1 MKPGSRVFQI
11 TEIVVDFKK
20 TRRRDPS
27 PVVTDAEAL
36 ERISSRSFLSHKH
49 VPYKEG
55 TMIPLLS
62 EGAELESSCELLP
75 VHIRGYHDA
84 L

>member
-1 MKPGSRVFQI
+1 MVFQI
-11 TEIVVDFKK
+11 TEIVVDFRK

-36 ERISSRSFLSHKH
+36 ERISSCSFLSHKH

-62 EGAELESSCELLP
+62 EVAEESSCELLP